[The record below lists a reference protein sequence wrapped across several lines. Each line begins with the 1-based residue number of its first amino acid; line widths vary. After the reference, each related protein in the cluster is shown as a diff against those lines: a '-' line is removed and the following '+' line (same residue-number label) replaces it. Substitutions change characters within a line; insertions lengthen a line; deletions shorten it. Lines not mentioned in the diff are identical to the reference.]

1 MIDKNHF
8 TELTSNLYSLT
19 LLFPKKDPLR
29 YKIRGVADELLS
41 SLVSIPHC
49 KSAKLKNLIF
59 KIRKD
64 LEVLDS
70 LLAVAKSQNWVSA
83 SNILDIQEEYS
94 KIRKTIEQ
102 FEEGEKAVVAV
113 ETPPALNERQEK
125 ILEILREKKRI
136 QIGELTE
143 VFPEVSKRTLI
154 RDLEVLMYKNLIER
168 KGEGRGVFYNIAETS

>member
-8 TELTSNLYSLT
+8 TQLTSNLYSLT

-29 YKIRGVADELLS
+29 YRIRGVADDILAN
-41 SLVSIPHC
+41 LVSIPHF
-49 KSAKLKNLIF
+49 KPAKIKNIIL

-70 LLAVAKSQNWVSA
+70 LLAVAKSQNWVA
-83 SNILDIQEEYS
+83 PSNILDIQEEYS
-94 KIRKTIEQ
+94 KIREIMER
-102 FEEGEKAVVAV
+102 FEREEKAVAVAESPV
-113 ETPPALNERQEK
+113 SLNERQEK
-125 ILEILREKKRI
+125 ILEILKEKKKI

-154 RDLEVLMYKNLIER
+154 RDLEALMYQNLIER
-168 KGEGRGVFYNIAETS
+168 KGEGRGVFYNIVEIS